1 MKFII
6 KFLVCVVLR
15 NFQSDEILLPEVRGL
30 ERKTLVGKLI
40 EENPFLAKALTI
52 MRDQENEKL
61 SREDRL
67 RLLSLGIGKGF
78 FDNEIEMIKGQES
91 MDD

>member
-6 KFLVCVVLR
+6 KFLVCIVLR
-15 NFQSDEILLPEVRGL
+15 NFQSDEILLPEARGI
-30 ERKTLVGKLI
+30 ERKTLVSNLI
-40 EENPFLAKALTI
+40 EQNPFLAKALSI
-52 MRDQENEKL
+52 MKEDGKENL

-78 FDNEIEMIKGQES
+78 FDNEIEIIKG
-91 MDD
+91 

>member
-15 NFQSDEILLPEVRGL
+15 NFQSDEVLIPEVRGL
-30 ERKTLVGKLI
+30 ERKTIVGNLI
-40 EENPFLAKALTI
+40 EQNPFLAKAISI
-52 MRDQENEKL
+52 MKEDGSEKL
-61 SREDRL
+61 SREDRV

-78 FDNEIEMIKGQES
+78 FDNEIEIIKG
-91 MDD
+91 